1 MDGFISEKTEVRE
14 RLSGHE
20 LSVSL
25 PDAAAWEEKRAAFR
39 TERKESGTP
48 VTVGAEVPVEPYGEE
63 LGAARKF
70 LRRCLRRCLRWYAE
84 PLIARQN
91 AVNRSL
97 LARIEELEEEVRRM
111 KETERE

>member
-1 MDGFISEKTEVRE
+1 M
-14 RLSGHE
+14 
-20 LSVSL
+20 
-25 PDAAAWEEKRAAFR
+25 
-39 TERKESGTP
+39 
-48 VTVGAEVPVEPYGEE
+48 EPYGEE

-91 AVNRSL
+91 AVNRAL